1 MVHDAE
7 NDNVKSPKEG
17 KNLMKI
23 TGDDTLGYRILGVKQ
38 EKGLSA
44 NVRSGRVRNLA
55 RSALNFATWKKVR
68 RVLAAAVEINVISY

>member
-1 MVHDAE
+1 MLGTGPIYCSVIRRWKHLVHDAE

-38 EKGLSA
+38 EKGLSEA
-44 NVRSGRVRNLA
+44 
-55 RSALNFATWKKVR
+55 ATFTPWCETVF
-68 RVLAAAVEINVISY
+68 SHHGCGSQ